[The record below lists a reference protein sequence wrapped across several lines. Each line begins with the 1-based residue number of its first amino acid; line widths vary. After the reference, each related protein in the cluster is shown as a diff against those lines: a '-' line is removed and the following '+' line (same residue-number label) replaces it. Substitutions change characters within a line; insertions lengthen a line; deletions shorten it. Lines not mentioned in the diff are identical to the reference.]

1 MLQFINLILI
11 LNPNVL
17 NFKKGGKMEENP
29 IKLKLMID
37 AGPEA
42 DSERLELL
50 THELRRELMD
60 QDVDLVEIP
69 ELKEKP
75 PEGAKVVGIAEV
87 GTILVTLAPS
97 ALSPVIGCINSWVS
111 NKSAGEIVIDLNG
124 QKLQLKNIPSSERQ
138 KIVSEFIDMA
148 KQKGCAG

>member
-1 MLQFINLILI
+1 
-11 LNPNVL
+11 
-17 NFKKGGKMEENP
+17 MEEKP
-29 IKLKLMID
+29 IKLKLLID

-42 DSERLELL
+42 DSERLEQL

-60 QDVDLVEIP
+60 QDVELVEIP

-75 PEGAKVVGIAEV
+75 PDGAKVAGIAEV

-97 ALSPVIGCINSWVS
+97 ALSPVIGCINSWVG

-124 QKLQLKNIPSSERQ
+124 QKLSLKNIPRSERQ
-138 KIVSEFIDMA
+138 KLVSEFIDLA
-148 KQKGCAG
+148 KQKAVAG